1 MTAVAALLKFLLFG
15 LLLKT
20 FVSCD
25 VISDTEV
32 IDAVAEED
40 HHLEDKDRTDRDTP
54 ISYQGAQ
61 LWRVS
66 YNNQISKNAVSEL
79 QKQYQAAMWNLQ
91 MANKTTPYVDM
102 FVKRAAVVDAKKFMK
117 QTRVPF
123 DVLIEDVQGVI
134 DTENP
139 PLDDVDL
146 WINRDGESLLFES
159 KKITK
164 ARIRSP
170 TPLMKNKSEF
180 QI

>member
-1 MTAVAALLKFLLFG
+1 MAALLKFLLFG
-15 LLLKT
+15 LLFQT

-25 VISDTEV
+25 VIKDTEV
-32 IDAVAEED
+32 IDAAVAEED
-40 HHLEDKDRTDRDTP
+40 GDLQDKDRTDRDAP

-61 LWRVS
+61 LWRVA
-66 YNNQISKNAVSEL
+66 YNNQNNKNAVSEL

-91 MANKTTPYVDM
+91 MANRTTPYVDM

-117 QTRVPF
+117 QSRVPF

-146 WINRDGESLLFES
+146 WINRDGE
-159 KKITK
+159 
-164 ARIRSP
+164 
-170 TPLMKNKSEF
+170 
-180 QI
+180 